1 MAILLVVTIISATGA
16 NAAVHIND
24 DEDDG
29 SDDFEGA
36 ANWRRMRSV
45 TLFPGS
51 STFCPGTFVVLFE
64 SIWFSFLVQAGS
76 HF

>member
-1 MAILLVVTIISATGA
+1 MVTIIPATGA

-36 ANWRRMRSV
+36 ANWRRMRSI

-51 STFCPGTFVVLFE
+51 STFCPGTFVVLSE
-64 SIWFSFLVQAGS
+64 SILFSFLVQAGS

>member
-16 NAAVHIND
+16 NAGVHINA

-29 SDDFEGA
+29 SGDFEGA
-36 ANWRRMRSV
+36 ANWRRMRSII
-45 TLFPGS
+45 LFPGS